1 LALPGTTN
9 IATDSSGALYILSI
23 CQADV
28 SCVTKLSADGTTI
41 LWQNNLGVLSEDDAM
56 AVDPS
61 GGVYVIPSYLPGD
74 RNVYVAKLGA
84 GGKGIA
90 WKTAVAVDLNN
101 LAITADSQGRIYVAG
116 TIGPEFITSVV
127 IRLNAAGSAVDYTV
141 QMTSSVVSVAA
152 DGTGGVFVTG
162 DGAVPFIARIGP
174 DGSVVFN
181 TLLLALGSAEA
192 VAVDPNGNAVVYGT
206 ATNGST
212 VLLHIDSSGAV
223 SLSSVVGSSTW
234 TVGGSNFVLD
244 AEGNAYV
251 TGSAYV
257 YNSGLPDLIPVR
269 NSLATCGSEWLN
281 VLAPDGSVLQATYL
295 PPGGESI
302 QEAPFIATG
311 PDSAVFV
318 VHSSGASFSATRAG
332 PFLAGASAT
341 DLPSF
346 YLLSL
351 SPNADAQ
358 IFPLAC
364 LGNSAS
370 YLTGSIAPGEI
381 ITLFGSGLGPQQGVQ
396 LQATLQTPF
405 PTQAANVEVTF
416 DGMPAPLL
424 WAQDGQVNVVAP
436 WSLTVGQSTQ
446 VCVAYDTV
454 KTNCLNWPVAATAPA
469 VFTVDGVHAAALNQD
484 GSVNSANNPAQPG
497 SIVSVFAT
505 GLGPITPPQADGT
518 LVGFPL
524 PMNLL
529 AVTVGFTVVNPP
541 FGATI
546 FNPFEVTYAGP
557 APYLVAGASQVNF
570 KIPPLASQ
578 DDAYTYSSEV
588 DINVIL
594 ASTQSQAFA
603 VYVAS
608 Q

>member
-1 LALPGTTN
+1 
-9 IATDSSGALYILSI
+9 
-23 CQADV
+23 
-28 SCVTKLSADGTTI
+28 
-41 LWQNNLGVLSEDDAM
+41 M
-56 AVDPS
+56 
-61 GGVYVIPSYLPGD
+61 
-74 RNVYVAKLGA
+74 
-84 GGKGIA
+84 
-90 WKTAVAVDLNN
+90 
-101 LAITADSQGRIYVAG
+101 
-116 TIGPEFITSVV
+116 
-127 IRLNAAGSAVDYTV
+127 
-141 QMTSSVVSVAA
+141 
-152 DGTGGVFVTG
+152 
-162 DGAVPFIARIGP
+162 
-174 DGSVVFN
+174 
-181 TLLLALGSAEA
+181 
-192 VAVDPNGNAVVYGT
+192 
-206 ATNGST
+206 
-212 VLLHIDSSGAV
+212 
-223 SLSSVVGSSTW
+223 
-234 TVGGSNFVLD
+234 
-244 AEGNAYV
+244 
-251 TGSAYV
+251 
-257 YNSGLPDLIPVR
+257 
-269 NSLATCGSEWLN
+269 
-281 VLAPDGSVLQATYL
+281 LAPDGSVLQTTYL

-302 QEAPFIATG
+302 PEAPFVAMG

-318 VHSSGASFSATRAG
+318 VHPAGASFSATRAG
-332 PFLAGASAT
+332 PFPAGASAMG
-341 DLPSF
+341 LPLS
-346 YLLSL
+346 YLWSL
-351 SPNADAQ
+351 SPNADAHT
-358 IFPLAC
+358 FPLAC

-370 YLTGSIAPGEI
+370 YLTGPIASGEI

-436 WSLTVGQSTQ
+436 WSLTAGQSTQ
-446 VCVAYDTV
+446 VCVAYNTV
-454 KTNCLNWPVAATAPA
+454 KTNCLSWPVAATAPA

-518 LVGFPL
+518 LVGLPL
-524 PMNLL
+524 PKNFLT
-529 AVTVGFTVVNPP
+529 VTVGFTVINPP

-570 KIPPLASQ
+570 KIPPLASHY
-578 DDAYTYSSEV
+578 DAYTYSSEV